1 MPLVG
6 LTKDASSGPSP
17 VVMAFLNELI
27 NAVTWGSWQKFAAG
41 AGAVAVTPGT
51 AVESPVTGV
60 FSGVTPVGGM
70 TVGGITVGGMTVNA
84 DAVSVMITG
93 NVSVTKIRGV
103 GVTTA
108 GVAEP
113 HAVRTTANRTTPVRC
128 GISIFVFMGLFSYL
142 VIIY

>member
-17 VVMAFLNELI
+17 VVMAFLNESI
-27 NAVTWGSWQKFAAG
+27 NAVTWGSWQKFPAG
-41 AGAVAVTPGT
+41 AGAVGVTPGT

-60 FSGVTPVGGM
+60 FRGVTPVGGM
-70 TVGGITVGGMTVNA
+70 TVDGMTVAGITVNA

-93 NVSVTKIRGV
+93 NVSVAKMRGV

-108 GVAEP
+108 GGAEA
-113 HAVRTTANRTTPVRC
+113 HAVRTAANRTTPVKC
-128 GISIFVFMGLFSYL
+128 VISILVFMGLFSYL